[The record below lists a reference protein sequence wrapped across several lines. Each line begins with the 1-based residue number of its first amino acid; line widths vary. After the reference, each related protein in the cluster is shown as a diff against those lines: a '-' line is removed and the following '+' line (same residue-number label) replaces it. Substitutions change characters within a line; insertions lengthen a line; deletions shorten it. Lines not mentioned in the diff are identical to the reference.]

1 MLDILSSAVF
11 MDNNDNKIEIKLD
24 GKTVTQQEL
33 QEAQNNPNVR
43 IIETTAYN
51 YKTLERMQG

>member
-1 MLDILSSAVF
+1 ME
-11 MDNNDNKIEIKLD
+11 DNNKIEIKLD
-24 GKTVTQQEL
+24 GKTVSQQEL

-43 IIETTAYN
+43 IIETTANN

>member
-1 MLDILSSAVF
+1 
-11 MDNNDNKIEIKLD
+11 MDNDDKIEIKLD
-24 GKTVTQQEL
+24 GKTVSQQEL

-43 IIETTAYN
+43 IIETTANN

>member
-1 MLDILSSAVF
+1 MEDDS
-11 MDNNDNKIEIKLD
+11 KIEIKLD
-24 GKTVTQQEL
+24 GKTVSQQEL

>member
-1 MLDILSSAVF
+1 
-11 MDNNDNKIEIKLD
+11 MDNDSKIEIKLD
-24 GKTVTQQEL
+24 GKTVSQQEL

-43 IIETTAYN
+43 IIETTANN

>member
-1 MLDILSSAVF
+1 MEDDS
-11 MDNNDNKIEIKLD
+11 KIEIKLD
-24 GKTVTQQEL
+24 GKTVSQQEL

-43 IIETTAYN
+43 IIETTANN

>member
-1 MLDILSSAVF
+1 

-43 IIETTAYN
+43 IIKTTAYN
-51 YKTLERMQG
+51 YKTLERMHG